1 MARCHFYQ
9 IWLTYILREYKMPLR
24 HSKLK
29 SPKLYWFQSLQSY
42 SRSGNAFSARSKLA
56 KSQTRFGLFGPS
68 VETEDQWMTFRF
80 GCIGNC
86 AIRNAESFSDKRS
99 SESEP
104 GASGTENMRR
114 LLRSPRG
121 YMRRERECLALIDSS
136 WRRRRLVIPCSF
148 SSRLSSNFSLRNCRR
163 PGDYL
168 DANS

>member
-1 MARCHFYQ
+1 
-9 IWLTYILREYKMPLR
+9 MPLR

-29 SPKLYWFQSLQSY
+29 SPKLYWFQSLRSY
-42 SRSGNAFSARSKLA
+42 RCSGNAFSARSKLV

-68 VETEDQWMTFRF
+68 VETKDQWMTFRF

-86 AIRNAESFSDKRS
+86 AIRNAESFSDKWS

-104 GASGTENMRR
+104 RASVTENMRVSSVR
-114 LLRSPRG
+114 LAVMCGENANVSLWLIRVGDGGGWSFRVLSQGRNLPSATSALCRRPR
-121 YMRRERECLALIDSS
+121 
-136 WRRRRLVIPCSF
+136 PP
-148 SSRLSSNFSLRNCRR
+148 LSSNFSLRNCRR